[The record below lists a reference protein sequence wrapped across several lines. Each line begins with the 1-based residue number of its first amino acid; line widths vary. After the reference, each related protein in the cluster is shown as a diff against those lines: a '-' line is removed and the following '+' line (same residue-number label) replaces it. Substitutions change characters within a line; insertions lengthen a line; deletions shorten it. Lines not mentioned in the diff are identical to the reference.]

1 MDMRQITP
9 TYFVAPQIEA
19 GDVSEFAALGFTR
32 IICNRPDTEVPPDQQ
47 HLAIKAA
54 AEEAGLEFV
63 YHPLTHTT
71 MTPANIARQNELA
84 ATAKGCVLAY
94 CASGTRCSV
103 AWALTQAEA
112 LSSDEI
118 LAATASAGYDLGG
131 LRPALDAV
139 RDGS

>member
-19 GDVSEFAALGFTR
+19 GDIPELAASGFSR
-32 IICNRPDTEVPPDQQ
+32 IICNRPDSEVPPSQQ
-47 HLAIKAA
+47 HEAIEAA
-54 AEEAGLEFV
+54 ASEAGLEFV

-71 MTPANIARQNELA
+71 MTAANIARQRELA
-84 ATAKGCVLAY
+84 ATAKGSVLAY

-103 AWALTQAEA
+103 AWALTQAED

-118 LAATASAGYDLGG
+118 LAATASAGYDLAG